1 MFIACMYLKSK
12 LIFVLYGVF
21 LSILS
26 NKPTN
31 GLTKL
36 MSPTHSIETDLRVS
50 SH

>member
-21 LSILS
+21 LSILTS
-26 NKPTN
+26 KPAN

-36 MSPTHSIETDLRVS
+36 MSPTHSKETDLRVL